1 MEKTKDIKMDQSS
14 SPVDFI
20 SLSRANSRMA
30 TITAA
35 ILVRTAVTTIA
46 RFPLAYPSSSL
57 RGIIS

>member
-1 MEKTKDIKMDQSS
+1 MEKNKDIRMDQSS

-20 SLSRANSRMA
+20 SLSRANKRMA

-35 ILVRTAVTTIA
+35 ILVKTAVTTIA
-46 RFPLAYPSSSL
+46 RFPRAYPSSTP